1 MNLTALRII
10 AKGALLAGP
19 VPVVDGRATP
29 GLIGAAPFAT
39 MADDRVYDSAKEPWT
54 DAIEE
59 PLPVIVVRTDSDSA
73 VNGNESN
80 PTFQET
86 SRTVNLVLQ
95 YGIWA
100 IDQEGVLPWPVTNAQ
115 LEALLG
121 MMGWQIKA
129 ALAGSH
135 PWAVW
140 FQKVFP
146 RQNWI
151 SDSYYQDTEEGRLK
165 LAVRGVSM
173 TGRLAPE
180 CVPLPTRD
188 LDPQPVPAYPPLL
201 SDVFTRVAAEAT
213 GSFKDSVAQIKTV
226 LDARSLPKGSAYPA
240 LKRVSAVLLEARTP
254 PGLKPRV
261 DMTTE
266 LLQKPTST

>member
-10 AKGALLAGP
+10 TKGVLLAGP
-19 VPVVDGRATP
+19 VPVVNGKATP
-29 GLIGAAPFAT
+29 GLIGSAPFPT
-39 MADDRVYDSAKEPWT
+39 MAEDRVYDSAKEPWT
-54 DAIEE
+54 DATEE
-59 PLPVIVVRTDSDSA
+59 PLPVIVIRTDTDTA
-73 VNGNESN
+73 VNGGENN
-80 PTFQET
+80 PTYQET

-100 IDQEGVLPWPVTNAQ
+100 IDQAGVLPWPVTNAQ

-121 MMGWQIKA
+121 MFGWQIKA
-129 ALAGSH
+129 ALSGSH

-140 FQKVFP
+140 FQKVYP

-180 CVPLPTRD
+180 CIPLPTRD
-188 LDPQPVPAYPPLL
+188 IDPQPVPAYPPLL
-201 SDVFTRVAAEAT
+201 SEVFTRAATEGT
-213 GSFKDSVAQIKTV
+213 GAFKDSVSQIKAL
-226 LDARSLPKGSAYPA
+226 LDARTLPKGSAYPL
-240 LKRVSAVLLEARTP
+240 LKRVRAVMLEAKTP

-261 DMTTE
+261 DIETE
-266 LLQKPTST
+266 LLQKPK